1 MVQAALL
8 DQVPDRVSRWVWGER
23 PLWRCRAVGGY
34 PDLHGISAG
43 QRVVQL
49 TKGVERGARIVDRD
63 PAR

>member
-1 MVQAALL
+1 LI
-8 DQVPDRVSRWVWGER
+8 RGER
-23 PLWRCRAVGGY
+23 PHWQRRAVGGY
-34 PDLHGISAG
+34 PDLRGISAG